1 MQVVVR
7 LTCYVCVAINMMIYG
22 FSNAHVDIVNY
33 LIERKNCD
41 LSVFRDHATLIGD
54 QPTLHYFISSV
65 GYVESS
71 VILSVLFVSTDWVIC
86 LL

>member
-1 MQVVVR
+1 M
-7 LTCYVCVAINMMIYG
+7 
-22 FSNAHVDIVNY
+22 DIVNY

-54 QPTLHYFISSV
+54 QPTLHHFISSV

-71 VILSVLFVSTDWVIC
+71 MILSVLFIS
-86 LL
+86 LQMG